1 LYKLGKICA
10 IYGED
15 LSIENSKLCNNK
27 RESSQRA
34 EYVLFASHCSS
45 GWQRDILVRDAEG
58 VGRTREGGKGEGG
71 ERERE
76 RERARETGV
85 V

>member
-45 GWQRDILVRDAEG
+45 GLAARYTGARC
-58 VGRTREGGKGEGG
+58 GRSRKDKRREERGG